1 MPADPAQMQA
11 LNEHERNKKVSDLPA
26 FFGQTGKDTV
36 TAKQLIQRIEKAA
49 AVCNWN
55 DAQKAL
61 QLSCCFKGSAL
72 VWYEGLEKAHG
83 LQTDDWDVLKKAF
96 LAQYEGLVTSVNI
109 TLSIKDLQQR
119 SGERVID
126 YTTRG
131 QGVFNQCYD
140 KIMAT
145 WTDTTKVPEANDGNR
160 DACKASMKVAAR
172 GALMTLQ
179 MIMFEAGLQDHL
191 RLDVSQKEHATLWE
205 LQQATL
211 LAEARHTK
219 TRKLQVAAIEEE
231 DKPEEEEEADEATS
245 VELEEDQYKEV
256 AAVYAKEGR
265 RMPSFYKMKK
275 RFSAPRKNQGNG
287 SQAEKKPL
295 ECWHC
300 GKKGHGI
307 ADCYSRKAGR
317 PKTQG
322 TGGKVSEVEAQISN
336 VNIETLNY

>member
-26 FFGQTGKDTV
+26 FFGQPGKDTV
-36 TAKQLIQRIEKAA
+36 TAKQLIQRIGKAA

-83 LQTDDWDVLKKAF
+83 LQSDDWDVLKEAF

-119 SGERVID
+119 VGERVID

-191 RLDVSQKEHATLWE
+191 RLDVSQKEHATLWD
-205 LQQATL
+205 LQKATL
-211 LAEARHTK
+211 QAEARHTK
-219 TRKLQVAAIEEE
+219 TRKLQVAAVEEE
-231 DKPEEEEEADEATS
+231 VNSEDEETDETS

-256 AAVYAKEGR
+256 AAVYAAKGR
-265 RMPSFYKMKK
+265 RMPRFYKMKK
-275 RFSAPRKNQGNG
+275 RFPAPRRNQGNG
-287 SQAEKKPL
+287 SQTEKKPPL

-307 ADCYSRKAGR
+307 ADCYSRKAGK
-317 PKTQG
+317 PKTPG
-322 TGGKVSEVEAQISN
+322 AGKRSPDVPAHVSN
-336 VNIETLNY
+336 VNIEALNW